1 MDSFLA
7 FCRVRERICELVYKL
22 NSSNMAAFMSS
33 LSSSSDSEF
42 HNENA
47 EDLSYGH
54 LETIPDS
61 ALSRAM
67 ELVALQLNNN
77 EIVQLP
83 PTICLFTKLV
93 TLDISNNNMKKL
105 CDEVC
110 QLRNLRTFVAKNNQ
124 LNSSSLP
131 KDFGLLQSLEVVNF
145 SGNQFTDLAPQLT
158 ELKRLKC
165 LYLGSNQLA
174 ELSSRVKNLLR

>member
-1 MDSFLA
+1 
-7 FCRVRERICELVYKL
+7 
-22 NSSNMAAFMSS
+22 MAAFMSS
-33 LSSSSDSEF
+33 LSSSSDNEF

-131 KDFGLLQSLEVVNF
+131 KDFGLLQSLEVVNL
-145 SGNQFTDLAPQLT
+145 SGNLFTDLAPQLT

-174 ELSSRVKNLLR
+174 ELSSRVKHLQRWVI